1 MKKYKLICK
10 KGEGTFSEVVCGEN
24 IENGQQYAIKCM
36 KSSFGSLDEVN
47 NLREVEA
54 LRRLTPHPHI
64 VNLEEVLFDA
74 PSGRLAMVFE
84 LLDANLYD
92 LISGRRDHLDA
103 DLVNSLGYQ
112 MFKGIEHM
120 HHKGIFH
127 RDIKPENILVDKSRK
142 HLKIADM
149 GSSRSVTSKPP
160 FTEYIA
166 TRWYRSPECL
176 LTDGHYGPEMDIWGA
191 GCVLFE
197 IIALFPLF
205 PGSDEV
211 DQVNRI
217 HKVVGTPSDDII
229 ARLKAKGSAKI
240 NYKFSNMKGIGIKHF
255 IPHASSECVD
265 LLNQTMIYDHTKR
278 IVALDAMGHS
288 YFSKY
293 HGVSA
298 TSEKKTSMATKTS
311 NLISSFNLFR
321 GAKVQDEEAN
331 HEIPVVST
339 HGPTKETST
348 KTVHTT
354 IGLKKSPDPPG
365 TKASTVLRKQY
376 GLTKDPSKDIK
387 KTLSNESS
395 KSGKSDRGGMKTK
408 PKTKTI
414 YGYGASN
421 TQRTRIRNAT
431 RVEDK
436 VKNLKNAKSHTSRPV
451 VKQTKTSMVRT
462 KPTRTTD
469 KKATT
474 STSKPSN
481 ISSLT
486 NQNRL
491 RRARQSNNPT
501 TTKAPAT
508 TKTSKPQLTQSKS
521 SKKYANIKSSGYGRT
536 SYHPKPLHGRLSHP
550 AKDPANI
557 SAGTQM
563 TASSSLPPNEK
574 SSGTL
579 QRKKLSLAAKTTR
592 RTYDR
597 RTDRNEKSG
606 IALPPI
612 RT

>member
-1 MKKYKLICK
+1 M
-10 KGEGTFSEVVCGEN
+10 
-24 IENGQQYAIKCM
+24 
-36 KSSFGSLDEVN
+36 N

-298 TSEKKTSMATKTS
+298 TAEKKTSMATKTS

-339 HGPTKETST
+339 HGPTKDTST

-354 IGLKKSPDPPG
+354 IGLKKSFDPPG

-395 KSGKSDRGGMKTK
+395 KSGKSDRGGSMKNK
-408 PKTKTI
+408 PKTKTT

-421 TQRTRIRNAT
+421 TQRTRIRNAS

-436 VKNLKNAKSHTSRPV
+436 VKNLKVRFCILFEKAWKFR
-451 VKQTKTSMVRT
+451 VKAYSF
-462 KPTRTTD
+462 
-469 KKATT
+469 
-474 STSKPSN
+474 
-481 ISSLT
+481 
-486 NQNRL
+486 
-491 RRARQSNNPT
+491 
-501 TTKAPAT
+501 
-508 TKTSKPQLTQSKS
+508 
-521 SKKYANIKSSGYGRT
+521 
-536 SYHPKPLHGRLSHP
+536 LSES
-550 AKDPANI
+550 I
-557 SAGTQM
+557 
-563 TASSSLPPNEK
+563 
-574 SSGTL
+574 
-579 QRKKLSLAAKTTR
+579 
-592 RTYDR
+592 
-597 RTDRNEKSG
+597 
-606 IALPPI
+606 
-612 RT
+612 